1 MKEGSVCKNTL
12 DLVRDFGCE
21 FLLTEA
27 GFPPTLPIKSGK
39 VTILLYTA
47 LTSASCSSH
56 CSGDNPG
63 IIKKPMSVFKML
75 PEVKGEER
83 KGAAQER
90 SFETPAGFLVDPGV
104 LDFFFLVWPSKPF
117 SQNPAFI
124 YFFLL
129 SKFCTDIHELCD
141 TVMGFYFSSFA
152 DCKKRL

>member
-1 MKEGSVCKNTL
+1 MKEGPVCKNTL

-47 LTSASCSSH
+47 LTSSSCSSH

-63 IIKKPMSVFKML
+63 IIKKPMSAFKML

-90 SFETPAGFLVDPGV
+90 SFETPVGFLVDPGV
-104 LDFFFLVWPSKPF
+104 LDFFFSFGLQSLFPKIQHYILF
-117 SQNPAFI
+117 SP
-124 YFFLL
+124 
-129 SKFCTDIHELCD
+129 
-141 TVMGFYFSSFA
+141 V
-152 DCKKRL
+152 